1 MSNFQYYKISTPVH
15 YTTFS
20 LIMAVDNRG
29 AIGLKNDLPW
39 KGFVNNKTDMEW
51 FKEKTKNKVI
61 VMGYNTWVSIGR
73 KPLPGRINVIVSK
86 NHGKEVRNDIDSH
99 MTSWKN
105 NPENNGKKLPTT
117 LLVDSPESAISAI
130 KGMTGDIHHS
140 GEVMVI
146 GGAQIYQAFMEHA
159 SRIYLTT
166 FDGEFEADTFVHL
179 DLTDFDLIYRDK
191 TKYLEPKFEIW
202 DVTEKA
208 AERADSDIMQISHEY
223 RAAEGIAAAIQ
234 KEREE
239 KGNVPT

>member
-1 MSNFQYYKISTPVH
+1 MSNFAYYKISNPVQ

-29 AIGLKNDLPW
+29 AIGFKNDLPW
-39 KGFVNNKTDMEW
+39 RGILSNKTDMEW
-51 FKEKTKNKVI
+51 FREHTKSKVI

-86 NHGKEVRNDIDSH
+86 AHGKEVRNDIDSH

-105 NPENNGKKLPTT
+105 DPKNHGKRLPSTF
-117 LLVDSPESAISAI
+117 LVDSPESAISII
-130 KGMTGDIHHS
+130 KGTAGDFHHG

-146 GGAQIYQAFMEHA
+146 GGAQIYQAFMEHT

-166 FDGEFEADTFVHL
+166 FDYEFEADTFVHL
-179 DLTDFDLIYRDK
+179 DLKDFDLVYRDK

-202 DVTEKA
+202 DVTAKA
-208 AERADSDIMQISHEY
+208 AERPDSEIMQISHEHKP
-223 RAAEGIAAAIQ
+223 AEGIAAEIA
-234 KEREE
+234 KEKE
-239 KGNVPT
+239 NVQPSE

>member
-1 MSNFQYYKISTPVH
+1 MNNFAFYKISNPVQ

-29 AIGLKNDLPW
+29 AIGFKNGLPW
-39 KGFVNNKTDMEW
+39 KGLVSNKTDMEW
-51 FKEKTKNKVI
+51 FKEKTKGKIV

-73 KPLPGRINVIVSK
+73 KPLPGRANIIISNANCKAVKNDINVFMSAWLSQ
-86 NHGKEVRNDIDSH
+86 R
-99 MTSWKN
+99 
-105 NPENNGKKLPTT
+105 ENKAENMPTV
-117 LLVDSPESAISAI
+117 LLAQSPEKAKQAIEAGLG
-130 KGMTGDIHHS
+130 KFHQG

-146 GGAQIYQAFMEHA
+146 GGAQIYQAFMEVT

-202 DVTEKA
+202 DVTEETAK
-208 AERADSDIMQISHEY
+208 RADSDVMQIEY
-223 RAAEGIAAAIQ
+223 IHREPEGIAAEIK
-234 KEREE
+234 KEKE
-239 KGNVPT
+239 KENGKNV